1 MSNYNQ
7 DCSCG
12 SRAVKKK
19 LATQLEELV
28 KDKDPNLDQLNC
40 FVTNIDQQFSVLM
53 NTLKP
58 FVEENMG

>member
-1 MSNYNQ
+1 V
-7 DCSCG
+7 G
-12 SRAVKKK
+12 AERLKK

-40 FVTNIDQQFSVLM
+40 FVTNIDQQFSALM